1 MRVSHLM
8 LVTLRDDPAEA
19 EIISHKLLLR
29 SGYIRRIS
37 IGIYAYMPL
46 LWKVL
51 KKISSCVREEMAYIG
66 ALETLL
72 PQLQPSEIWQ
82 RSNRWNDYTKGEG
95 IMFHLEDRQG
105 REIALGPTHEE
116 IITVLASDLLKSY
129 RQLPVILYQIQ
140 TKFRD
145 EIRPRFGLM
154 RSREFIMK
162 DAYSFH
168 STDSDLILAYK
179 SMDLAYRRIFKR
191 CGLNVVAVEADS
203 GAIGG
208 AASQE
213 FMVTAEAGEDLI
225 LISDDH
231 NYAANKE
238 KAVSLPSIPVVTKS
252 GLCEVVST
260 PSQPSIE
267 ELCDAQQ
274 IDSSQVVK
282 VLVMVARF
290 TNCSPIP
297 ILVIL
302 RADQLVNEVKLR
314 NAVRSHV
321 SVQSATLLDIIP
333 ITPEQVEDQG
343 LAPFPFGYI
352 GPHLENKVLQGAK
365 NWQTHFLRLVDPT
378 ASALASFTCGAN
390 EYNKHMINMKWGPLL
405 PLPSQVDLRDA
416 KPQEQCIHN
425 PLSRLQ
431 ISRGIEVGHIFQLG
445 RKYSSA
451 LDAKFTN
458 ERGNQETF
466 WMGCYGIGISRLS
479 QAAIEQHHDAKGICW
494 PLSIAPFEVVIVVA
508 NIRDQVQRNL
518 GEALYIVLKNAQI
531 DVLIDERQERA
542 GVKFKDAELMGIPWQ
557 IIVGRS
563 ASTHKAEL
571 IERATFKAIELNTSD
586 LLKYLLK
593 ILESTHMGLLND

>member
-1 MRVSHLM
+1 MRVSYLM

-29 SGYIRRIS
+29 GGYIRRIS

-51 KKISSCVREEMAYIG
+51 KKISSCVREEMAYAG

-82 RSNRWNDYTKGEG
+82 RSNRWNDYTKSEG

-129 RQLPVILYQIQ
+129 RQLPVTLYQIQ

-168 STDSDLILAYK
+168 STDSDLVLTYNSI
-179 SMDLAYRRIFKR
+179 DLAYRRIFKR

-225 LISDDH
+225 FVSDDH

-238 KAVSLPSIPVVTKS
+238 KAVSLPKIPVITKS
-252 GLCEVVST
+252 GICKVIST
-260 PSQPSIE
+260 PNQPSIE

-282 VLVMVARF
+282 VLLMLARF
-290 TNCSPIP
+290 TDHSHIP
-297 ILVIL
+297 ILIIL

-314 NAVRSHV
+314 NAVRSHL
-321 SVQSATLLDIIP
+321 SIQSATLLDVIP
-333 ITPEQVEDQG
+333 ITPEQVEEQG
-343 LAPFPFGYI
+343 LAPLPFGYI
-352 GPHLENKVLQGAK
+352 GPHLENKVLHGAK
-365 NWQTHFLRLVDPT
+365 TWQTHFLRLIDPT
-378 ASALASFTCGAN
+378 ASALTSFTCGAN
-390 EYNKHMINMKWGPLL
+390 EYNKHMVNMKWGPLV
-405 PLPSQVDLRDA
+405 PLHSQVDLRDA
-416 KPQEQCIHN
+416 EPQDQCIHN

-431 ISRGIEVGHIFQLG
+431 VNRGIEVGHIFQLG

-458 ERGNQETF
+458 EKGNQETF

-479 QAAIEQHHDAKGICW
+479 QAAVEQHHDTKGICW

-518 GEALYIVLKNAQI
+518 SEALYTVLKNAQV

-542 GVKFKDAELMGIPWQ
+542 GVKFKDAELIGIPWQ

-563 ASTHKAEL
+563 ASIHKAEL
-571 IERATFKAIELNTSD
+571 IERATLKTIELNASE
-586 LLKYLLK
+586 LLQYLLQ